1 MAVAHREEFVPRR
14 DEKIHETVSPP
25 LPRLT
30 KIHNLSFD
38 DARSDVEARSSRL
51 SFEVVM
57 FLLDRVSTLSLLRLN
72 LLKRPV

>member
-1 MAVAHREEFVPRR
+1 MAVAHREEFVPQR

-30 KIHNLSFD
+30 KIHDLSFD

-51 SFEVVM
+51 SLKVGM
-57 FLLDRVSTLSLLRLN
+57 FLLDRVFNSSAPP
-72 LLKRPV
+72 LKLA